1 MQSPSL
7 ILQVWDLLRNVGRQ
21 DELVLEDIQ
30 IPALSM
36 CDQGVSLVCEMTA
49 INEYTVYVR
58 LIDIVT
64 QMTSVC
70 DLCAKSYTQDI
81 VIENYDVR
89 FAIPVEQHKSK
100 QARPTEE
107 DCDFMI
113 DAKMETIDLA
123 EAIYQ
128 AITMSVPII
137 SYCPDCQQ
145 KEIDVADE
153 YDLYA

>member
-30 IPALSM
+30 IPSLSM

-89 FAIPVEQHKSK
+89 FAIPVEQYKSK
-100 QARPTEE
+100 QARPAEE
-107 DCDFMI
+107 DCDFVI
-113 DAKMETIDLA
+113 DPKMETIDLA

-128 AITMSVPII
+128 AITMSAPII
-137 SYCPDCQQ
+137 SYCSDCQQ
-145 KEIDVADE
+145 KEIDATDE